1 MLKIFFFF
9 LLWET
14 HTKNLLFTRKV
25 CSRGCPKI
33 CKKMHFFA
41 IFVQNCAPRE
51 FFFCSGSPMRRTYF
65 QFKTYVVE
73 VVHTHHPPGTPYQ
86 TITFLR
92 KHSLQKRDSQEDHAY
107 MGEKSRK
114 KQENVQNFAQFCT
127 NFHKFCTNF
136 AKFCTFLQKIAK
148 NEHFLS
154 IFLFSVTL
162 FQKTQFCTNF
172 YLFKNCYIFFYD
184 FF

>member
-1 MLKIFFFF
+1 
-9 LLWET
+9 
-14 HTKNLLFTRKV
+14 
-25 CSRGCPKI
+25 
-33 CKKMHFFA
+33 MHFFA
-41 IFVQNCAPRE
+41 IFGKNCAPRA
-51 FFFCSGSPMRRTYF
+51 FFLRSGNPMRRTYF
-65 QFKTYVVE
+65 SLEKYVLE
-73 VVHTHHPPGTPYQ
+73 VVHTPAPRGTPYQ
-86 TITFLR
+86 TITFLG
-92 KHSLQKRDSQEDHAY
+92 KYAFQKRVSQETRAY
-107 MGEKSRK
+107 MGGKSRK

-127 NFHKFCTNF
+127 NFRKFCTNF

-184 FF
+184 FFKKN